1 MNRKS
6 NIPNAL
12 KPPTAQT
19 VAQTIDSQ
27 EIQHFSQ
34 FSKEWWDIHG
44 PYAPL
49 HKMTRPRM
57 EYLAQAWQKFGDER
71 NFSGLKILD
80 VGCGGGLVSESLARL
95 KADVT
100 AIDADSNAIAVAKD
114 HAKSQYLEIDY
125 RAVALE
131 DLIEEKPQFDLILAL
146 EIVEHV
152 SNPGDFIGLCSSCL
166 APGGLLV
173 LSTLNRTWK
182 SFALGI
188 VAAERVLS
196 WAPAG
201 THDWKKFLK
210 PSELA
215 HILMNK
221 DFELLDA
228 SGLTYHPL
236 EGAFKLAQ
244 NDLDVNY
251 FLTSRKKFPL

>member
-1 MNRKS
+1 MNRK
-6 NIPNAL
+6 PNPQNL
-12 KPPTAQT
+12 LNSSTAHT
-19 VAQTIDSQ
+19 VDDQ
-27 EIQHFSQ
+27 EIRHFSQ
-34 FSKEWWDIHG
+34 FSKEWWDPHG

-57 EYLAQAWQKFGDER
+57 EYLAQVRQKFGDER
-71 NFSGLKILD
+71 GFSELKILD
-80 VGCGGGLVSESLARL
+80 VGCGGGLISESLARL
-95 KADVT
+95 GADVT
-100 AIDADSNAIAVAKD
+100 AIDADSNAIEVAAN
-114 HAKSQYLEIDY
+114 HAQAQGLVIDY

-131 DLIEEKPQFDLILAL
+131 DLIKEKPQFDMILGL

-152 SNPGDFIGLCSSCL
+152 SHPADFIGLCSACL
-166 APGGLLV
+166 APGGLLI

-210 PSELA
+210 PSELG
-215 HILMNK
+215 HILLAK

-228 SGLTYHPL
+228 CGLVYQPL
-236 EGAFKLAQ
+236 EGTFKLAPH
-244 NDLDVNY
+244 DLDVNY
-251 FLTSRKKFPL
+251 FLTSRKKTALS